1 MVYQGMLILFSLRF
15 CFLISFFFVT
25 SSTFEKKTPKFE
37 GALKVNSMLTK
48 TERLFEGKV
57 FGPESMAVDSKGKY
71 NLYLYL
77 LTDSEGWTG
86 KYLAWGC
93 EVIIRTQ
100 LGKVSLL

>member
-1 MVYQGMLILFSLRF
+1 MVHQGVLILFSLRF

-48 TERLFEGKV
+48 TKRLFEGKV

-71 NLYLYL
+71 NCYGFSSVLYVVCYHI
-77 LTDSEGWTG
+77 WF
-86 KYLAWGC
+86 AHAHA
-93 EVIIRTQ
+93 
-100 LGKVSLL
+100 

>member
-1 MVYQGMLILFSLRF
+1 MCMVHQGVLILFSLRF

-71 NLYLYL
+71 DVLV
-77 LTDSEGWTG
+77 D
-86 KYLAWGC
+86 
-93 EVIIRTQ
+93 
-100 LGKVSLL
+100 

>member
-1 MVYQGMLILFSLRF
+1 MVHQGVLILFSLRF

-37 GALKVNSMLTK
+37 GALKVISMLTK
-48 TERLFEGKV
+48 TERLFERKV

-71 NLYLYL
+71 NVL
-77 LTDSEGWTG
+77 LIDSEGWTG

-93 EVIIRTQ
+93 EVIIRTE

>member
-1 MVYQGMLILFSLRF
+1 MIVIGFATVMVRSVHGSSKDVNFIFSQI
-15 CFLISFFFVT
+15 CFVISFFFVT

-71 NLYLYL
+71 NVLV
-77 LTDSEGWTG
+77 D
-86 KYLAWGC
+86 
-93 EVIIRTQ
+93 
-100 LGKVSLL
+100 